1 MPKSLKKIKETVLN
15 DNSEIRPEDIDYVL
29 GERLGYTPSEFELH
43 INDELTPEQEKQA
56 LKDMKKLRRGISPQ
70 YILGYAW
77 FYGYKILVNRGV
89 LIPRFETE
97 ELVKWALENIESGKK
112 ILDLGTG
119 SGVIAITL
127 KIEIPSLNITAID
140 KSKEALKVAI
150 ENSKLN
156 KVNVD
161 FQNQDIFNYE
171 LPENISIVISNPPYI
186 EEDSNYNQN
195 VLYEPKE
202 AIFVSN
208 INPLIYYEQILKIA
222 KEQITKKHLIA
233 FEIDEDHKEDMHK
246 LCKKYFPSDNIVIEK
261 DLAGKNRYAF
271 IYSE

>member
-1 MPKSLKKIKETVLN
+1 MRNKPENISNLDWNLLCQKYDNLEEVIAKIDE
-15 DNSEIRPEDIDYVL
+15 
-29 GERLGYTPSEFELH
+29 GYPIAYLIGDVS
-43 INDELTPEQEKQA
+43 
-56 LKDMKKLRRGISPQ
+56 
-70 YILGYAW
+70 
-77 FYGYKILVNRGV
+77 FYGYPFKVNENV

-97 ELVKWALENIESGKK
+97 TLIEKTIKLIKSLNLENSNLI
-112 ILDLGTG
+112 DLGTG

-127 KIEIPSLNITAID
+127 KKEIPSLNITAID

-156 KVNVD
+156 NVNVD

-208 INPLIYYEQILKIA
+208 MNPLIYYEQILKIA
-222 KEQITKKHLIA
+222 KEQINKKHLIA

>member
-1 MPKSLKKIKETVLN
+1 MRNKPENISNLDWNLLCQKYDNLEEVIAKIDE
-15 DNSEIRPEDIDYVL
+15 
-29 GERLGYTPSEFELH
+29 GYPIAYLIGDVS
-43 INDELTPEQEKQA
+43 
-56 LKDMKKLRRGISPQ
+56 
-70 YILGYAW
+70 
-77 FYGYKILVNRGV
+77 FYGYPFKVNENV

-97 ELVKWALENIESGKK
+97 TLIEKTIKLIKSLNLENSNLI
-112 ILDLGTG
+112 DLGTG

-127 KIEIPSLNITAID
+127 KKEIPSLNITAID

-156 KVNVD
+156 NVNVD

-208 INPLIYYEQILKIA
+208 TNPLIYYEQILKMA

>member
-1 MPKSLKKIKETVLN
+1 MRNKPENISNLDWNLLCQKYDNLEEVIAKIDE
-15 DNSEIRPEDIDYVL
+15 
-29 GERLGYTPSEFELH
+29 GYPIAYLIGDVS
-43 INDELTPEQEKQA
+43 
-56 LKDMKKLRRGISPQ
+56 
-70 YILGYAW
+70 
-77 FYGYKILVNRGV
+77 FYGYPFKVNENV

-97 ELVKWALENIESGKK
+97 TLIEKTIKLIKSLNLENSNLI
-112 ILDLGTG
+112 DLGTG

-140 KSKEALKVAI
+140 KSKESLKVAI

-156 KVNVD
+156 NVNVD

>member
-1 MPKSLKKIKETVLN
+1 MRNKPENISNLDWNLLCQKY
-15 DNSEIRPEDIDYVL
+15 DNLEEVIAKVDE
-29 GERLGYTPSEFELH
+29 GYPIAYLIGDVS
-43 INDELTPEQEKQA
+43 
-56 LKDMKKLRRGISPQ
+56 
-70 YILGYAW
+70 
-77 FYGYKILVNRGV
+77 FYGYPFKVNENV

-97 ELVKWALENIESGKK
+97 TLIEKTIKLIKSLNLENSNLI
-112 ILDLGTG
+112 DLGTG

-127 KIEIPSLNITAID
+127 KKEISSLNITAID

-150 ENSKLN
+150 DNSKLN
-156 KVNVD
+156 NVNVD

-208 INPLIYYEQILKIA
+208 TNPLVYYEQILKMA
-222 KEQITKKHLIA
+222 KEKITKKHLIA

>member
-1 MPKSLKKIKETVLN
+1 MRNKPENISNLDWNLLCQKYDNLEEVIAKIDE
-15 DNSEIRPEDIDYVL
+15 
-29 GERLGYTPSEFELH
+29 GYPIAYLIGDVS
-43 INDELTPEQEKQA
+43 
-56 LKDMKKLRRGISPQ
+56 
-70 YILGYAW
+70 
-77 FYGYKILVNRGV
+77 FYGYPFKVNENV

-97 ELVKWALENIESGKK
+97 TLIEKTIKLIKILNLENSNLI
-112 ILDLGTG
+112 DLGTG

-127 KIEIPSLNITAID
+127 KKEIPSLNITAID

-202 AIFVSN
+202 AIFVCN

-222 KEQITKKHLIA
+222 KKQITKKHLIA

>member
-1 MPKSLKKIKETVLN
+1 MRNKPENISNLDWNLLCQKYDNLDEVIAKIDE
-15 DNSEIRPEDIDYVL
+15 
-29 GERLGYTPSEFELH
+29 GYPIAYLIGDVS
-43 INDELTPEQEKQA
+43 
-56 LKDMKKLRRGISPQ
+56 
-70 YILGYAW
+70 
-77 FYGYKILVNRGV
+77 FYGYPFKVNENV

-97 ELVKWALENIESGKK
+97 TLIEKTIKLIKSLNLENSNLI
-112 ILDLGTG
+112 DLGTG

-127 KIEIPSLNITAID
+127 KKEIPSLNITAID

-156 KVNVD
+156 NVNVD

-171 LPENISIVISNPPYI
+171 LPENISILISNPPYI
-186 EEDSNYNQN
+186 EENSNYNQN

-208 INPLIYYEQILKIA
+208 INPLIYYEQILKMA
-222 KEQITKKHLIA
+222 KEKITKKHLIA

-261 DLAGKNRYAF
+261 DLAGKTRYAF

>member
-1 MPKSLKKIKETVLN
+1 MRNKPENISNLDWNLLCQKYDNLEEVIAKIDE
-15 DNSEIRPEDIDYVL
+15 
-29 GERLGYTPSEFELH
+29 GYPIAYLIGDVS
-43 INDELTPEQEKQA
+43 
-56 LKDMKKLRRGISPQ
+56 
-70 YILGYAW
+70 
-77 FYGYKILVNRGV
+77 FYGYPFKVNENV

-97 ELVKWALENIESGKK
+97 TLIEKTIKLIKSLNLENSNLI
-112 ILDLGTG
+112 DLGTG

-127 KIEIPSLNITAID
+127 KKEIPSLNITAID

-156 KVNVD
+156 NVNVD

-186 EEDSNYNQN
+186 EEDSNYNRN

-202 AIFVSN
+202 AIFVCN

>member
-1 MPKSLKKIKETVLN
+1 MRNKPENISNLDWNLLCQKYDNLEEVIAKIDE
-15 DNSEIRPEDIDYVL
+15 
-29 GERLGYTPSEFELH
+29 GYPIAYLIGDVS
-43 INDELTPEQEKQA
+43 
-56 LKDMKKLRRGISPQ
+56 
-70 YILGYAW
+70 
-77 FYGYKILVNRGV
+77 FYGYPFKVNENV

-97 ELVKWALENIESGKK
+97 TLIEKTIKLIKSLSLENSNLI
-112 ILDLGTG
+112 DLGTG

-127 KIEIPSLNITAID
+127 KKEISSLNITAID
-140 KSKEALKVAI
+140 KSKESLKVAI

-156 KVNVD
+156 NVNVD

-186 EEDSNYNQN
+186 EENSNYNQN

-208 INPLIYYEQILKIA
+208 TNPLIYYEQILKMA

>member
-1 MPKSLKKIKETVLN
+1 MRNKPENISNLDWNLLCQKYDNLEEFIAKIDE
-15 DNSEIRPEDIDYVL
+15 
-29 GERLGYTPSEFELH
+29 GYPIAYLIGDVS
-43 INDELTPEQEKQA
+43 
-56 LKDMKKLRRGISPQ
+56 
-70 YILGYAW
+70 
-77 FYGYKILVNRGV
+77 FYGYPFKVNENV

-97 ELVKWALENIESGKK
+97 TLIEKTIKLIKSLNLENSNLI
-112 ILDLGTG
+112 DLGTG

-127 KIEIPSLNITAID
+127 KKEIPSLNITAID

-156 KVNVD
+156 NVNVD

-208 INPLIYYEQILKIA
+208 TNPLIYYEQILKIA
-222 KEQITKKHLIA
+222 KEKITKKHLIS

-261 DLAGKNRYAF
+261 DLAGKTRYAF

>member
-1 MPKSLKKIKETVLN
+1 MRNKPENISNLDWNLLCQKYDNLEEVIAKIDE
-15 DNSEIRPEDIDYVL
+15 
-29 GERLGYTPSEFELH
+29 GYPIAYLIGDVS
-43 INDELTPEQEKQA
+43 
-56 LKDMKKLRRGISPQ
+56 
-70 YILGYAW
+70 
-77 FYGYKILVNRGV
+77 FYGYPFKVNENV

-97 ELVKWALENIESGKK
+97 TLIEKTIKLIKSLNLENSNLI
-112 ILDLGTG
+112 DLGTG

-127 KIEIPSLNITAID
+127 KKEIPSLNITAID

-202 AIFVSN
+202 AIFVCN

-222 KEQITKKHLIA
+222 KEQINKKHLIA

>member
-1 MPKSLKKIKETVLN
+1 MRNKPENISNLDWNLLCQKYDNLEEFIAKIDE
-15 DNSEIRPEDIDYVL
+15 
-29 GERLGYTPSEFELH
+29 GYPIAYLIGDVS
-43 INDELTPEQEKQA
+43 
-56 LKDMKKLRRGISPQ
+56 
-70 YILGYAW
+70 
-77 FYGYKILVNRGV
+77 FYGYPFKVNENV

-97 ELVKWALENIESGKK
+97 TLIEKTIKLIKSLNLENSNLI
-112 ILDLGTG
+112 DLGTG

-127 KIEIPSLNITAID
+127 KKEIPSLNITAID

-208 INPLIYYEQILKIA
+208 INPLTYYEQILKIA

>member
-1 MPKSLKKIKETVLN
+1 MRNKPENISNLDWNLLCQKYDNLEEVIAKIDE
-15 DNSEIRPEDIDYVL
+15 
-29 GERLGYTPSEFELH
+29 GYPIAYLIGDVS
-43 INDELTPEQEKQA
+43 
-56 LKDMKKLRRGISPQ
+56 
-70 YILGYAW
+70 
-77 FYGYKILVNRGV
+77 FYGYSFKVNENV

-97 ELVKWALENIESGKK
+97 TLIEKTIKLIKSLNLENSNLI
-112 ILDLGTG
+112 DLGTG

-127 KIEIPSLNITAID
+127 KKEIPSLNITAID

>member
-1 MPKSLKKIKETVLN
+1 MRNKPENISNLDWNLLCQKYDNLEEVIAKIDE
-15 DNSEIRPEDIDYVL
+15 
-29 GERLGYTPSEFELH
+29 GYPIAYLIGDVS
-43 INDELTPEQEKQA
+43 
-56 LKDMKKLRRGISPQ
+56 
-70 YILGYAW
+70 
-77 FYGYKILVNRGV
+77 FYGYPFKVNENV

-97 ELVKWALENIESGKK
+97 TLIEKTIKLIKSLNLENSNLI
-112 ILDLGTG
+112 DLGTG

-127 KIEIPSLNITAID
+127 KKEIPSLNITAID

-156 KVNVD
+156 NVNVD

-208 INPLIYYEQILKIA
+208 INPLIYYEQIFFNLSLELKY
-222 KEQITKKHLIA
+222 KENHRLSI
-233 FEIDEDHKEDMHK
+233 
-246 LCKKYFPSDNIVIEK
+246 
-261 DLAGKNRYAF
+261 
-271 IYSE
+271 

>member
-1 MPKSLKKIKETVLN
+1 MRNKPENISNLDWNLLCQKYNNLEEIIAKIDE
-15 DNSEIRPEDIDYVL
+15 
-29 GERLGYTPSEFELH
+29 GYPIAYLIGDVS
-43 INDELTPEQEKQA
+43 
-56 LKDMKKLRRGISPQ
+56 
-70 YILGYAW
+70 
-77 FYGYKILVNRGV
+77 FYGYPFKVNENV

-97 ELVKWALENIESGKK
+97 TLIEKTIKLIKILNLENSNLI
-112 ILDLGTG
+112 DLGTG

-127 KIEIPSLNITAID
+127 KKEIPSLNITAID

>member
-1 MPKSLKKIKETVLN
+1 MRNKPENISNLDWNLLCQKYDNLEEVIAKIDE
-15 DNSEIRPEDIDYVL
+15 
-29 GERLGYTPSEFELH
+29 GYPIAYLIGDVS
-43 INDELTPEQEKQA
+43 
-56 LKDMKKLRRGISPQ
+56 
-70 YILGYAW
+70 
-77 FYGYKILVNRGV
+77 FYGYPFKVNENV

-97 ELVKWALENIESGKK
+97 TLIEKTIKLIKSLNLENSNLI
-112 ILDLGTG
+112 DLGTG

-127 KIEIPSLNITAID
+127 KKEIPSLNITAID

-161 FQNQDIFNYE
+161 FQNQDIFNYK

-208 INPLIYYEQILKIA
+208 TNPLIYYEQILKIA

>member
-1 MPKSLKKIKETVLN
+1 MRNKPENISNLDWNLLCQKYDNLEEVIAKIDE
-15 DNSEIRPEDIDYVL
+15 
-29 GERLGYTPSEFELH
+29 GYPIAYLIGDVS
-43 INDELTPEQEKQA
+43 
-56 LKDMKKLRRGISPQ
+56 
-70 YILGYAW
+70 
-77 FYGYKILVNRGV
+77 FYGYPFKVNQNV

-97 ELVKWALENIESGKK
+97 TLIEKTIKLIKILNLENSNLI
-112 ILDLGTG
+112 DLGTG

-127 KIEIPSLNITAID
+127 KKEIPSLNITAID

-156 KVNVD
+156 NVNVD

-222 KEQITKKHLIA
+222 KEQINKKHLIA

>member
-1 MPKSLKKIKETVLN
+1 MRNKPENISNLDWNLLCQKYDNLEEVIAKIDE
-15 DNSEIRPEDIDYVL
+15 
-29 GERLGYTPSEFELH
+29 GYPIAYLIGDVS
-43 INDELTPEQEKQA
+43 
-56 LKDMKKLRRGISPQ
+56 
-70 YILGYAW
+70 
-77 FYGYKILVNRGV
+77 FYGYPFKVNENV

-97 ELVKWALENIESGKK
+97 TLIEKTIKLIKSLNLENSNLI
-112 ILDLGTG
+112 DLGTG

-127 KIEIPSLNITAID
+127 KKEIPSLNITAID

-208 INPLIYYEQILKIA
+208 TNPLIYYEQILKIA

>member
-1 MPKSLKKIKETVLN
+1 MRNKPENISNLDWNLLCQKYDNLEEVIAKIDE
-15 DNSEIRPEDIDYVL
+15 
-29 GERLGYTPSEFELH
+29 GYPIAYLIGDVS
-43 INDELTPEQEKQA
+43 
-56 LKDMKKLRRGISPQ
+56 
-70 YILGYAW
+70 
-77 FYGYKILVNRGV
+77 FYGYPFKVNQNV

-97 ELVKWALENIESGKK
+97 TLIEKTIKLIKSLNLENSNLI
-112 ILDLGTG
+112 DLGTG

-127 KIEIPSLNITAID
+127 KKEIPSLNITAID

-202 AIFVSN
+202 AIFVCN

-222 KEQITKKHLIA
+222 KEQINKKHLIA

>member
-1 MPKSLKKIKETVLN
+1 MRNKPENISNLDWNLLCQKYDNLEEVIAKIDE
-15 DNSEIRPEDIDYVL
+15 
-29 GERLGYTPSEFELH
+29 GYPIAYLIGDVS
-43 INDELTPEQEKQA
+43 
-56 LKDMKKLRRGISPQ
+56 
-70 YILGYAW
+70 
-77 FYGYKILVNRGV
+77 FYGYPFKVNENV

-97 ELVKWALENIESGKK
+97 TLIEKTIKLIKSLNLENSNLI
-112 ILDLGTG
+112 DLGTG

-127 KIEIPSLNITAID
+127 KKEIPSLNITAID

-156 KVNVD
+156 NVNVD

-202 AIFVSN
+202 AIFVCN
-208 INPLIYYEQILKIA
+208 INPLIYYEQILKMA
-222 KEQITKKHLIA
+222 KEKITKKHLIA

>member
-1 MPKSLKKIKETVLN
+1 MRNKPENISNLDWNLLCQKYDNLDEVISKIDE
-15 DNSEIRPEDIDYVL
+15 
-29 GERLGYTPSEFELH
+29 GYPIAYLIGDVS
-43 INDELTPEQEKQA
+43 
-56 LKDMKKLRRGISPQ
+56 
-70 YILGYAW
+70 
-77 FYGYKILVNRGV
+77 FYGYPFKVNENV

-97 ELVKWALENIESGKK
+97 TLIEKTIELIKNLNLENSNLI
-112 ILDLGTG
+112 DLGTG

-127 KIEIPSLNITAID
+127 KKEIPSLNITAID
-140 KSKEALKVAI
+140 KSKEALNIAI

-156 KVNVD
+156 NVNVD

-171 LPENISIVISNPPYI
+171 LSENISIVISNPPYI

-208 INPLIYYEQILKIA
+208 KNPLIYYEQILKIA
-222 KEQITKKHLIA
+222 QEKINKKHLIA
-233 FEIDEDHKEDMHK
+233 FEIDEDHKEDMYT
-246 LCKKYFPSDNIVIEK
+246 LCKMYFPNDNAVIET

>member
-1 MPKSLKKIKETVLN
+1 MRNKPENISNLDWNLLCQKYDNLEEVIAKIDK
-15 DNSEIRPEDIDYVL
+15 
-29 GERLGYTPSEFELH
+29 GYPIAYLIGDVS
-43 INDELTPEQEKQA
+43 
-56 LKDMKKLRRGISPQ
+56 
-70 YILGYAW
+70 
-77 FYGYKILVNRGV
+77 FYGYHFKVNENV

-97 ELVKWALENIESGKK
+97 TLIEKTIKLIKSLNLENSNLI
-112 ILDLGTG
+112 DLGTG

-127 KIEIPSLNITAID
+127 KKEIPSLNITAID

-208 INPLIYYEQILKIA
+208 TNPLIYYEQILKMA
-222 KEQITKKHLIA
+222 KEKIIKKHLIA

>member
-1 MPKSLKKIKETVLN
+1 MRNKPENISNLDWNLLCQKYDNLEEVIAKIDE
-15 DNSEIRPEDIDYVL
+15 
-29 GERLGYTPSEFELH
+29 GYPIAYLIGDVS
-43 INDELTPEQEKQA
+43 
-56 LKDMKKLRRGISPQ
+56 
-70 YILGYAW
+70 
-77 FYGYKILVNRGV
+77 FYGYPFKVNENV

-97 ELVKWALENIESGKK
+97 TLIEKTIKLIKSLNLENSNLI
-112 ILDLGTG
+112 DLGTG

-127 KIEIPSLNITAID
+127 KKEIPSLNITAID

-208 INPLIYYEQILKIA
+208 TNPLIYYEQILKMA
-222 KEQITKKHLIA
+222 KEKITKKHLIA

-271 IYSE
+271 IYNE

>member
-1 MPKSLKKIKETVLN
+1 MRNKPENISNLDWNLLCQKYNNLEEVIAKIDE
-15 DNSEIRPEDIDYVL
+15 
-29 GERLGYTPSEFELH
+29 GYPIAYLIGDVS
-43 INDELTPEQEKQA
+43 
-56 LKDMKKLRRGISPQ
+56 
-70 YILGYAW
+70 
-77 FYGYKILVNRGV
+77 FYGYPFKVNENV

-97 ELVKWALENIESGKK
+97 TLIEKTIKLIKILNLENSNLI
-112 ILDLGTG
+112 DLGTG

-127 KIEIPSLNITAID
+127 KKEIPSLNITAID

-156 KVNVD
+156 NVNVD

>member
-1 MPKSLKKIKETVLN
+1 MRNKPENISNLDWNLLCQKYDNLEEVIAKIDE
-15 DNSEIRPEDIDYVL
+15 
-29 GERLGYTPSEFELH
+29 GYPIAYLIGDVS
-43 INDELTPEQEKQA
+43 
-56 LKDMKKLRRGISPQ
+56 
-70 YILGYAW
+70 
-77 FYGYKILVNRGV
+77 FYGYPFKVNENV

-97 ELVKWALENIESGKK
+97 TLIEKTIKLIKSLNLENSNLI
-112 ILDLGTG
+112 DLGTG

-127 KIEIPSLNITAID
+127 KKEIPSLNITAID

-156 KVNVD
+156 NVNVD

-186 EEDSNYNQN
+186 EEDSNYSQN

-208 INPLIYYEQILKIA
+208 TNPLIYYEQILKMA
-222 KEQITKKHLIA
+222 KEKITKKHLIA

>member
-1 MPKSLKKIKETVLN
+1 MRNKPEKISNLDWNLLCQKY
-15 DNSEIRPEDIDYVL
+15 DNLEEVIVKID
-29 GERLGYTPSEFELH
+29 EGYPIAYLIGDVS
-43 INDELTPEQEKQA
+43 
-56 LKDMKKLRRGISPQ
+56 
-70 YILGYAW
+70 
-77 FYGYKILVNRGV
+77 FYGYPFKVNENV

-97 ELVKWALENIESGKK
+97 TLIEKTIKLIKSLNLENSNLI
-112 ILDLGTG
+112 DLGTG

-127 KIEIPSLNITAID
+127 KKEIPSLNITAID

-156 KVNVD
+156 NVNVD

-222 KEQITKKHLIA
+222 KEQITKKYLIA

>member
-1 MPKSLKKIKETVLN
+1 MRNKPENISNLDWNLLCQKYDNLEEVIAKIDE
-15 DNSEIRPEDIDYVL
+15 
-29 GERLGYTPSEFELH
+29 GYPIAYLIGDVS
-43 INDELTPEQEKQA
+43 
-56 LKDMKKLRRGISPQ
+56 
-70 YILGYAW
+70 
-77 FYGYKILVNRGV
+77 FYGYPFKVNENV

-97 ELVKWALENIESGKK
+97 TLIEKTIKLIKSLNLENSNLI
-112 ILDLGTG
+112 DLGTG

-127 KIEIPSLNITAID
+127 KKEISSLNITAID

-156 KVNVD
+156 NVNVD

-246 LCKKYFPSDNIVIEK
+246 LCKKYFPSDNIVIEN
-261 DLAGKNRYAF
+261 DLAGKTRYAF

>member
-1 MPKSLKKIKETVLN
+1 MRNKPENISNLDWNLLCQKYDNLEEVIAKIDE
-15 DNSEIRPEDIDYVL
+15 
-29 GERLGYTPSEFELH
+29 GYPIAYLIGDVS
-43 INDELTPEQEKQA
+43 
-56 LKDMKKLRRGISPQ
+56 
-70 YILGYAW
+70 
-77 FYGYKILVNRGV
+77 FYGYPFKVNENV

-97 ELVKWALENIESGKK
+97 TLIEKTIKLIKILNLENSNLI
-112 ILDLGTG
+112 DLGTG

>member
-1 MPKSLKKIKETVLN
+1 MRNKPENISNLDWNLLCQKYDNLEEVIAKIDE
-15 DNSEIRPEDIDYVL
+15 
-29 GERLGYTPSEFELH
+29 GYPIAYLIGDVS
-43 INDELTPEQEKQA
+43 
-56 LKDMKKLRRGISPQ
+56 
-70 YILGYAW
+70 
-77 FYGYKILVNRGV
+77 FYGYPFKVNENV

-97 ELVKWALENIESGKK
+97 TLIEKTIKLIKSLNLENSNLI
-112 ILDLGTG
+112 DLGTG

-127 KIEIPSLNITAID
+127 KKEIPSLNITAID

-156 KVNVD
+156 NVNVD

-186 EEDSNYNQN
+186 EEDSNYSQN

-208 INPLIYYEQILKIA
+208 TNPLIYYEQILKIA
-222 KEQITKKHLIA
+222 KEQINKKHLIA

>member
-1 MPKSLKKIKETVLN
+1 MRNKPENISNLDWNLLCQKYDNLEEVIAKIDE
-15 DNSEIRPEDIDYVL
+15 
-29 GERLGYTPSEFELH
+29 GYPIAYLIGDVS
-43 INDELTPEQEKQA
+43 
-56 LKDMKKLRRGISPQ
+56 
-70 YILGYAW
+70 
-77 FYGYKILVNRGV
+77 FYGYPFKVNENV

-97 ELVKWALENIESGKK
+97 TLIEKTIKLIKSLNLENSNLI
-112 ILDLGTG
+112 DLGTG

-127 KIEIPSLNITAID
+127 KKEIPSLNITAID

-208 INPLIYYEQILKIA
+208 TNPLIYYEQILKIA
-222 KEQITKKHLIA
+222 KEKITKKHLIA

-261 DLAGKNRYAF
+261 DLTGKTRYAF

>member
-1 MPKSLKKIKETVLN
+1 MRNKPENISNLDWNLLWQKYDNLEEVIAKIDE
-15 DNSEIRPEDIDYVL
+15 
-29 GERLGYTPSEFELH
+29 GYPIAYLIGDVS
-43 INDELTPEQEKQA
+43 
-56 LKDMKKLRRGISPQ
+56 
-70 YILGYAW
+70 
-77 FYGYKILVNRGV
+77 FYGYPFKVNENV

-97 ELVKWALENIESGKK
+97 TLIEKTIKLIKILNLENSNLI
-112 ILDLGTG
+112 DLGTG

-127 KIEIPSLNITAID
+127 KKEIPSLNITAID

>member
-1 MPKSLKKIKETVLN
+1 MRNKPENISNLDWNLLCQKYDNLEEFIAKIDE
-15 DNSEIRPEDIDYVL
+15 
-29 GERLGYTPSEFELH
+29 GYPIAYLIGDVS
-43 INDELTPEQEKQA
+43 
-56 LKDMKKLRRGISPQ
+56 
-70 YILGYAW
+70 
-77 FYGYKILVNRGV
+77 FYGYPFKVNENV

-97 ELVKWALENIESGKK
+97 TLIEKTIKLIKSLNLENSNLI
-112 ILDLGTG
+112 DLGTG

>member
-1 MPKSLKKIKETVLN
+1 MRNKPENISNLDWNLLCQKYDNLEEVIAKIDE
-15 DNSEIRPEDIDYVL
+15 
-29 GERLGYTPSEFELH
+29 GYPIAYLIGDVS
-43 INDELTPEQEKQA
+43 
-56 LKDMKKLRRGISPQ
+56 
-70 YILGYAW
+70 
-77 FYGYKILVNRGV
+77 FYGYPFKVNENV

-97 ELVKWALENIESGKK
+97 TLIEKTIKLIKSLNLENSNLI
-112 ILDLGTG
+112 DLGTG

-127 KIEIPSLNITAID
+127 KKEISSLNITAID

-156 KVNVD
+156 NVNVD

-208 INPLIYYEQILKIA
+208 TNPLIYYEQILKMA
-222 KEQITKKHLIA
+222 KEKITKKHLIA

>member
-1 MPKSLKKIKETVLN
+1 MRNKPENISNLDWNLLCQKYDNLEEVIAKIDE
-15 DNSEIRPEDIDYVL
+15 
-29 GERLGYTPSEFELH
+29 GYPIAYLIGDVS
-43 INDELTPEQEKQA
+43 
-56 LKDMKKLRRGISPQ
+56 
-70 YILGYAW
+70 
-77 FYGYKILVNRGV
+77 FYGYPFKVNENV

-97 ELVKWALENIESGKK
+97 TLIEKTIKLIKSLNLENSNLI
-112 ILDLGTG
+112 DLGTG

-127 KIEIPSLNITAID
+127 KKEIPSLNITAID
-140 KSKEALKVAI
+140 KSKESLKVAI

-156 KVNVD
+156 NVNVD

-208 INPLIYYEQILKIA
+208 INPLVYYEQILKIA

>member
-1 MPKSLKKIKETVLN
+1 MRNKPENISNLDWKLLCQKYDNLEEVIVKIDE
-15 DNSEIRPEDIDYVL
+15 
-29 GERLGYTPSEFELH
+29 GYPIAYLIGDVS
-43 INDELTPEQEKQA
+43 
-56 LKDMKKLRRGISPQ
+56 
-70 YILGYAW
+70 
-77 FYGYKILVNRGV
+77 FYGYPFKVNENV

-97 ELVKWALENIESGKK
+97 TLIEKTIKLIKSLNLENSNLI
-112 ILDLGTG
+112 DLGTG

-127 KIEIPSLNITAID
+127 KKEIPSLNITAID

-156 KVNVD
+156 NVNVD

-208 INPLIYYEQILKIA
+208 TNPLIYYEQILKIA

-261 DLAGKNRYAF
+261 DLAGKTRYAF

>member
-1 MPKSLKKIKETVLN
+1 MRNKPENISNLDWNLLCQKYDNLEEVIAKIDE
-15 DNSEIRPEDIDYVL
+15 
-29 GERLGYTPSEFELH
+29 GYPIAYLIGDVS
-43 INDELTPEQEKQA
+43 
-56 LKDMKKLRRGISPQ
+56 
-70 YILGYAW
+70 
-77 FYGYKILVNRGV
+77 FYGYPFKVNENV

-97 ELVKWALENIESGKK
+97 TLIEKTIKLIKSLNLENSNLI
-112 ILDLGTG
+112 DLGTG

-127 KIEIPSLNITAID
+127 KKEIPSLNITAID

-156 KVNVD
+156 NVNVD

-186 EEDSNYNQN
+186 EEDSNYNRN

-208 INPLIYYEQILKIA
+208 TNPLIYYEQILKIA
-222 KEQITKKHLIA
+222 KEQINKKHLIA

>member
-1 MPKSLKKIKETVLN
+1 VRNKPENISNLDWNLLCQKYDNLEEVIAKIDE
-15 DNSEIRPEDIDYVL
+15 
-29 GERLGYTPSEFELH
+29 GYPIAYLIGDVS
-43 INDELTPEQEKQA
+43 
-56 LKDMKKLRRGISPQ
+56 
-70 YILGYAW
+70 
-77 FYGYKILVNRGV
+77 FYGYPFKVNENV

-97 ELVKWALENIESGKK
+97 TLIEKTIKLIKSLNLENSNLI
-112 ILDLGTG
+112 DLGTG

-127 KIEIPSLNITAID
+127 KKEIPSLNITAID
-140 KSKEALKVAI
+140 KSKESLKVAI

-156 KVNVD
+156 NVNVD

>member
-1 MPKSLKKIKETVLN
+1 MRNKPENISNLDWNLLCQKY
-15 DNSEIRPEDIDYVL
+15 DNLEEVIAKVDE
-29 GERLGYTPSEFELH
+29 GYPIAYLIGDVS
-43 INDELTPEQEKQA
+43 
-56 LKDMKKLRRGISPQ
+56 
-70 YILGYAW
+70 
-77 FYGYKILVNRGV
+77 FYGYPFKVNENV

-97 ELVKWALENIESGKK
+97 TLIEKTIKLIKSLKLENSNLI
-112 ILDLGTG
+112 DLGTG
-119 SGVIAITL
+119 SGIIAITL
-127 KIEIPSLNITAID
+127 KKEIPSLNITAID

-208 INPLIYYEQILKIA
+208 TNPLIYYEQILKMA
-222 KEQITKKHLIA
+222 KEKITKKHLIS

-261 DLAGKNRYAF
+261 DLTGKTRYAF

>member
-1 MPKSLKKIKETVLN
+1 MRNKPENISNIDWNLLCQKYDNLEEVIAKIDE
-15 DNSEIRPEDIDYVL
+15 
-29 GERLGYTPSEFELH
+29 GYPIAYLIGDVS
-43 INDELTPEQEKQA
+43 
-56 LKDMKKLRRGISPQ
+56 
-70 YILGYAW
+70 
-77 FYGYKILVNRGV
+77 FYGYPFKVNENV

-97 ELVKWALENIESGKK
+97 TLIEKTIKLIKSLNLENSNLI
-112 ILDLGTG
+112 DLGTG

-127 KIEIPSLNITAID
+127 KKEIPSLNITAID

-156 KVNVD
+156 NVNVD

-208 INPLIYYEQILKIA
+208 INPLIYYEQILKMA
-222 KEQITKKHLIA
+222 KEKITKKHLIA